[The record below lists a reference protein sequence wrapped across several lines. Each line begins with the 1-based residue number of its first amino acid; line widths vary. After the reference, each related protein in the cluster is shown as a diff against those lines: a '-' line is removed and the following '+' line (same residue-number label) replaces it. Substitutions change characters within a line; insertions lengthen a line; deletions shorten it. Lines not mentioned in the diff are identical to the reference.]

1 MYSTEVNM
9 RRKYH
14 QCLIVI
20 KSEKAVYTVS
30 HTLLHCQYLRLLVCT
45 ATYYTNKI
53 KNMTLLTQFKNIT
66 ALSLTIL
73 SNISNS
79 DLGTDGLR
87 SLRGAGSWCT
97 WQVAGVDP
105 DMQKLRVACGL
116 CRLLQVGWWVT
127 PSAPV
132 LIVWWSARLLSAL
145 QDQTAPSGHSW
156 LWRSHLSAFCH
167 PSVPSEES
175 RTNQVATGITI
186 GPSRFR
192 YWLYSLFLYGH
203 TLLCKVQAFLEKL
216 FSIYIS
222 IHPSIYILI

>member
-1 MYSTEVNM
+1 M
-9 RRKYH
+9 RRKY
-14 QCLIVI
+14 QQSLIVI

-45 ATYYTNKI
+45 AIYYTNKR
-53 KNMTLLTQFKNIT
+53 KMTPLTQFRNIT

-73 SNISNS
+73 SNISS
-79 DLGTDGLR
+79 PDLGTDGLR
-87 SLRGAGSWCT
+87 SLRGPGSCCT

-105 DMQKLRVACGL
+105 DTQKLRVACGL

-132 LIVWWSARLLSAL
+132 LIVWWSARILSAL
-145 QDQTAPSGHSW
+145 QDQKAPSGHSW
-156 LWRSHLSAFCH
+156 LWRSHMSAFCH

-175 RTNQVATGITI
+175 GTNQVATGITI

-192 YWLYSLFLYGH
+192 DWLYSLFSYGH
-203 TLLCKVQAFLEKL
+203 TLLC
-216 FSIYIS
+216 
-222 IHPSIYILI
+222 